1 MGIMLTLDAPAAP
14 APVRRASARRRR
26 VVFVV
31 AGVIAATLTAAV
43 IGVAVTGTFSEAV
56 APFTKLVPFS
66 PTAED
71 GLIAEGETVTLDDEV
86 PAIARLNPDLRDA
99 MRAAE
104 AEAASDGL
112 SFRVMSGWR
121 SVEYQEWL
129 LEDAIE
135 LYASEEVARQYVASP
150 DRSTHVTGDGID
162 IGPIDAQFWLMTNG
176 SRYGICQTYANER
189 WHYELAADPGGV
201 CPEMK
206 SDAAS

>member
-1 MGIMLTLDAPAAP
+1 MLTLDAPAFA
-14 APVRRASARRRR
+14 APVRRSSARRRR

-31 AGVIAATLTAAV
+31 AGVIAAALIAGAIAIAV
-43 IGVAVTGTFSEAV
+43 AGAFSAAV
-56 APFTKLVPFS
+56 APFTTLEPFS

-86 PAIARLNPDLRDA
+86 AAIARLNPELRDA

-104 AEAASDGL
+104 ADAANDGL

-189 WHYELAADPGGV
+189 WHYELATDPGGV